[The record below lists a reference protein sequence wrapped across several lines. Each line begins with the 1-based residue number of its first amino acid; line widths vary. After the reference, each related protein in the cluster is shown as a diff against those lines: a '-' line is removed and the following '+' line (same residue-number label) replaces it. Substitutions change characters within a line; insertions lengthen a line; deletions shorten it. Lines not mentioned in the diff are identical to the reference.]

1 MKEGIDSAPNLKD
14 EIDGLAGQ
22 LEELIGVCAKLQ
34 SDNSELRTHHDKL
47 QRDNE
52 FLHTR
57 NREAKQ
63 RVDKIIGRLHESD
76 GA

>member
-1 MKEGIDSAPNLKD
+1 MKEGIDSAPNLKA

-34 SDNSELRTHHDKL
+34 SENSELRTHHDKL

-63 RVDKIIGRLHESD
+63 RVDNIIRRLRESN

>member
-34 SDNSELRTHHDKL
+34 RDNSELRTHHDKL
-47 QRDNE
+47 QRDNK

-63 RVDKIIGRLHESD
+63 RVDKIIGRLRESD